1 MASKV
6 RGEFDLFRIA
16 GVQIAIDFSWLII
29 FVLVLWGLSEGYFPA
44 LHPGYPASEY
54 WLVGLAGTFL
64 FFASIVIHELSHAI
78 VGNYLGQPVD
88 RISLFI
94 FGGMAHLGHEPTDPN
109 AELKIAGAGPITSI
123 VLGVIFLWIARA
135 IGPTGSYP
143 MWSSVFQYLGFIN
156 IALALFNLLPGF
168 PLDGGRIL
176 RAMVWRRTG
185 DFRRATARAADWGR
199 GIAYGLIALGA
210 LEIFTGSLMGG
221 LWLIFIALFLKGA
234 ASASYQSIVMEQVLG
249 SAHVNEIMVHHPE
262 TVDGDAT
269 VADAVS
275 QHFMHHGYGGFPVL
289 DHGAPA
295 GIVSLLQVRDCPPA
309 ERAVRKVR
317 EVMRRRE
324 AAIEIAPTATVS
336 QALRQMSE
344 ADIGRLLVVQQDHLA
359 GLITRSAIAR
369 YVMLRSQLGFT
380 PTDVQAGGPAK
391 PPAASAPIVTP
402 PPGPAE
408 APPSSAGTVSS

>member
-6 RGEFDLFRIA
+6 RGEFDLFRVA
-16 GVQIAIDFSWLII
+16 GVQIAIYFSWLII
-29 FVLVLWGLSEGYFPA
+29 FVLVLWGLSSGYFPA
-44 LHPGYPASEY
+44 LHPGYPRSEY
-54 WLVGLAGTFL
+54 WLVGAVGTVL
-64 FFASIVIHELSHAI
+64 FFTSIVIHELSHAM
-78 VGNYLGQPVD
+78 VGNYLGQPVE

-94 FGGMAHLGHEPTDPN
+94 FGGMAHLGHEPTDAN
-109 AELKIAGAGPITSI
+109 AELKIAAAGPITSI
-123 VLGVIFLWIARA
+123 VLGIVFLWIARA
-135 IGPTGSYP
+135 IGPAGPYP

-176 RAMVWRRTG
+176 RALVWRRTG

-234 ASASYQSIVMEQVLG
+234 ASTSYQSIVMEQVLG
-249 SAHVNEIMVHHPE
+249 NAHVSEIMVHRPE
-262 TVDGDAT
+262 TVEAEAT
-269 VADAVS
+269 VADTVN
-275 QHFMHHGYGGFPVL
+275 QHFMHHGYGGFPVVSN
-289 DHGAPA
+289 GVPA
-295 GIVSLLQVRDCPPA
+295 GIISLRQVRDCPPE
-309 ERAVRKVR
+309 ERALRKVS
-317 EVMRRRE
+317 EVMRKRE
-324 AAIEIAPTATVS
+324 PAIEISPAATVS

-344 ADIGRLLVVQQDHLA
+344 ADIGRLLVVQQDRLA

-380 PTDVQAGGPAK
+380 NPHAGPVRHL
-391 PPAASAPIVTP
+391 SRL
-402 PPGPAE
+402 
-408 APPSSAGTVSS
+408 

>member
-6 RGEFDLFRIA
+6 RGEFDLFRIG

-29 FVLVLWGLSEGYFPA
+29 FVLVLWGLSSGYFPA
-44 LHPGYPASEY
+44 LHPGYPRAEY
-54 WLVGLAGTFL
+54 WLVGAVGTIL
-64 FFASIVIHELSHAI
+64 FFTSIVIHELSHAM
-78 VGNYLGQPVD
+78 VGNHLGQPVE

-94 FGGMAHLGHEPTDPN
+94 FGGMAHLGHEPTDAN
-109 AELKIAGAGPITSI
+109 AELKIAAAGPITSI
-123 VLGVIFLWIARA
+123 VLGIVFLWIARA
-135 IGPTGSYP
+135 IGPTGPYP

-176 RAMVWRRTG
+176 RALVWRRTG

-234 ASASYQSIVMEQVLG
+234 ASTSYQSIVMEQVLG
-249 SAHVNEIMVHHPE
+249 NAHVSEIMVHRPE
-262 TVDGDAT
+262 TVEAEAT
-269 VADAVS
+269 VADTVN
-275 QHFMHHGYGGFPVL
+275 QHFMHHGYGGFPVVSN
-289 DHGAPA
+289 GAPA
-295 GIVSLLQVRDCPPA
+295 GIISLRQVRDCPPE
-309 ERAVRKVR
+309 ERAVRKVS
-317 EVMRRRE
+317 EVMRKRE
-324 AAIEIAPTATVS
+324 PAIEISPAATVS

-344 ADIGRLLVVQQDHLA
+344 ADIGRLLVVQQDRLT

-380 PTDVQAGGPAK
+380 NPH
-391 PPAASAPIVTP
+391 AAPGSPSEPIVTT
-402 PPGPAE
+402 ATTV
-408 APPSSAGTVSS
+408 PPSASAAG

>member
-6 RGEFDLFRIA
+6 RGEFDLFRVA

-29 FVLVLWGLSEGYFPA
+29 FVLVLWGLSSGYFPA
-44 LHPGYPASEY
+44 LHPGYPRSEY
-54 WLVGLAGTFL
+54 WLVGAVGTVL
-64 FFASIVIHELSHAI
+64 FFTSIVIHELSHAM
-78 VGNYLGQPVD
+78 VGNYLGQPVE

-94 FGGMAHLGHEPTDPN
+94 FGGMAHLGHEPTDAN
-109 AELKIAGAGPITSI
+109 AELKIAAAGPITSI
-123 VLGVIFLWIARA
+123 VLGIVFLWIARA
-135 IGPTGSYP
+135 IGPAGPYP

-176 RAMVWRRTG
+176 RALVWRRTG

-234 ASASYQSIVMEQVLG
+234 ASTSYQSIVMEQVLG
-249 SAHVNEIMVHHPE
+249 NAHVSEIMVHRPE
-262 TVDGDAT
+262 TVEAEAT
-269 VADAVS
+269 VADTVN
-275 QHFMHHGYGGFPVL
+275 QHFMHHGYGGFPVVSN
-289 DHGAPA
+289 GVPA
-295 GIVSLLQVRDCPPA
+295 GIISLRQVRDCPPE
-309 ERAVRKVR
+309 ERALRKVS
-317 EVMRRRE
+317 EVMRKRE
-324 AAIEIAPTATVS
+324 PAIEISPAATVS

-344 ADIGRLLVVQQDHLA
+344 ADIGRLLVVQQDRLA

-380 PTDVQAGGPAK
+380 NPHAGPGTP
-391 PPAASAPIVTP
+391 SEPIVTTATTVP
-402 PPGPAE
+402 PPA
-408 APPSSAGTVSS
+408 SAAG

>member
-6 RGEFDLFRIA
+6 RGEFNLFRVA

-29 FVLVLWGLSEGYFPA
+29 FVLVLWSLSAGYFPA

-54 WLVGLAGTFL
+54 WLAGAVGTFL
-64 FFASIVIHELSHAI
+64 FFSSIVIHELSHAV
-78 VGNYLGQPVD
+78 VGNHLGQPVD

-94 FGGMAHLGHEPTDPN
+94 FGGMAHLGHEPSDPN
-109 AELKIAGAGPITSI
+109 AELKIAAAGPITSI
-123 VLGVIFLWIARA
+123 VLGLIFLWIARI
-135 IGPTGSYP
+135 IGPAGNYP

-176 RAMVWRRTG
+176 RAFEWRRTG
-185 DFRRATARAADWGR
+185 NFRLATARAADWGR

-234 ASASYQSIVMEQVLG
+234 ASSSYQSIVMEQVLG
-249 SAHVNEIMVHHPE
+249 GGRVNEIMVHHPE
-262 TVDGDAT
+262 TVDANTT
-269 VADAVS
+269 VAESVS

-289 DHGAPA
+289 DNDAPA
-295 GIVSLLQVRDCPPA
+295 GIISLRQVRDCPPA
-309 ERAVRKVR
+309 ERAVRKVS
-317 EVMRRRE
+317 EVMRKRE
-324 AAIEIAPTATVS
+324 PAIEIASTATIS
-336 QALRQMSE
+336 EALRQMSE
-344 ADIGRLLVVQQDHLA
+344 ADIGRLLVIQQGRLA

-380 PTDVQAGGPAK
+380 APQANDGSPT
-391 PPAASAPIVTP
+391 APIVTP
-402 PPGPAE
+402 PIITPPPPPDLPPAS
-408 APPSSAGTVSS
+408 PGTVAN